1 MSAVINTNVRSMFAS
16 AALATNERQMG
27 VAMNQLSTGKR
38 TYSASV
44 DAAGLALADKLT
56 SQIRGTQMAVQN
68 INDGISFMQTAEG
81 ALNEI
86 TNMGQRMYELAV
98 QLENASLFDDDQEAS
113 IEAEMDDLG
122 AAIDDIIANTKWN
135 GVTTADFDIDVTVTG
150 DSDATAANFKATVLG
165 TTTPTS
171 ASGKDDIA
179 TYLATVATQRG
190 EAGSFI
196 NRLGYMADNL
206 TNLAANLSASR
217 SRTQDTDYAAASAE
231 LARTQIVSQAAT
243 AMLAQA
249 NQSSQSV
256 LSLLK

>member
-16 AALATNERQMG
+16 AALATNERSMG

-68 INDGISFMQTAEG
+68 INDGISYLQTSEG

-86 TNMGQRMYELAV
+86 TNMAQRMYELSI
-98 QLENASLFDDDQEAS
+98 QQENGTQSTEALAS
-113 IEAEMDDLG
+113 ITAEMLDLATG
-122 AAIDDIIANTKWN
+122 IDDIITNTKWN
-135 GVTTADFDIDVTVTG
+135 GTTVGTTMDITISSDGTTATFVPSAAIAAGDIDETTSSA
-150 DSDATAANFKATVLG
+150 DIETFIAA
-165 TTTPTS
+165 
-171 ASGKDDIA
+171 
-179 TYLATVATQRG
+179 VATQRG
-190 EAGSFI
+190 EAASAI

-206 TNLAANLSASR
+206 SNLATNLSASR

-231 LARTQIVSQAAT
+231 LARTQIINQAAT

>member
-16 AALATNERQMG
+16 SALATNDRQMG

-38 TYSASV
+38 TFSASV

-68 INDGISFMQTAEG
+68 INDGISYLQTSEG

-86 TNMGQRMYELAV
+86 TNMAQRMYELAV
-98 QLENASLFDDDQEAS
+98 QQANGTQSTEALAS
-113 IEAEMDDLG
+113 ITAEMGDLADG
-122 AAIDDIIANTKWN
+122 IDDIIANTEWN
-135 GVTTADFDIDVTVTG
+135 GTTVGTTMDITISGDGTTATFVPSAAIGAGDVT
-150 DSDATAANFKATVLG
+150 
-165 TTTPTS
+165 
-171 ASGKDDIA
+171 SGSDIA
-179 TYLATVATQRG
+179 ALETFIAAVATQRA
-190 EAGSFI
+190 EAGSAI

-206 TNLAANLSASR
+206 SNLATNLSASR

-231 LARTQIVSQAAT
+231 LARTQIINQAAT

>member
-16 AALATNERQMG
+16 AALATNERSMG

-68 INDGISFMQTAEG
+68 INDGISFLQTAEG
-81 ALNEI
+81 ALNEV

-113 IEAEMDDLG
+113 IEAEMDDLST
-122 AAIDDIIANTKWN
+122 AIDDIITNTTWN
-135 GVTTADFDIDVTVTG
+135 GEATADFSIDVTVTG
-150 DSDATAANFKATVLG
+150 DSAGTAATFAATALG
-165 TTTPTS
+165 TTPTS

-217 SRTQDTDYAAASAE
+217 SRTQDTDYASASAE

>member
-1 MSAVINTNVRSMFAS
+1 MSSVINTNVKSMFAS
-16 AALATNERQMG
+16 AALSTNERQMS

-38 TYSASV
+38 TFSASV

-56 SQIRGTQMAVQN
+56 SQIRGTQMAVKN
-68 INDGISFMQTAEG
+68 INDGISFLQTAEG

-98 QLENASLFDDDQEAS
+98 QLENGTLDSDQTAS
-113 IEAEMDDLG
+113 IETEMDDLG
-122 AAIDDIIANTKWN
+122 TAIDDIITNTTWN
-135 GVTTADFDIDVTVTG
+135 DT
-150 DSDATAANFKATVLG
+150 ATAGYSISLTIAGDGTTDTFSVTALG
-165 TTTPTS
+165 TTPTS
-171 ASGKDDIA
+171 ASAA
-179 TYLATVATQRG
+179 TAISTFLATVATQRG
-190 EAGSFI
+190 EAGSAI

-206 TNLAANLSASR
+206 SNLAANLSASR
-217 SRTQDTDYAAASAE
+217 SRTMDTDYASASAE
-231 LARTQIVSQAAT
+231 LARTQIIQQAAT

>member
-16 AALATNERQMG
+16 SALATNERQMG

-38 TYSASV
+38 TYSAAV

-56 SQIRGTQMAVQN
+56 SQIRGTQMAVRN
-68 INDGISFMQTAEG
+68 INDGISYLQTSEG

-86 TNMGQRMYELAV
+86 TNMAQRMYELTV
-98 QLENASLFDDDQEAS
+98 QAANGTLSTEAS
-113 IEAEMDDLG
+113 DSITTELTDLAAGIDAIIDNTEWNGTVVGTTMDITISGDG
-122 AAIDDIIANTKWN
+122 TTATFVPSAAIANGDVDEDSSSADIETFIA
-135 GVTTADFDIDVTVTG
+135 A
-150 DSDATAANFKATVLG
+150 
-165 TTTPTS
+165 
-171 ASGKDDIA
+171 
-179 TYLATVATQRG
+179 VATQRA
-190 EAGSFI
+190 EAGSAI
-196 NRLGYMADNL
+196 NRLAYMADNL
-206 TNLAANLSASR
+206 SNLATNLSASR

-231 LARTQIVSQAAT
+231 LARTQIINQAAT

>member
-1 MSAVINTNVRSMFAS
+1 MSAVINTNVKSMFAS

-38 TYSASV
+38 TFSASV

-56 SQIRGTQMAVQN
+56 SQIRGTQKAVQN
-68 INDGISFMQTAEG
+68 INDGISFLQTAEG
-81 ALNEI
+81 ALNEV

-98 QLENASLFDDDQEAS
+98 QLDNAALYDTDQVAS
-113 IEAEMDDLG
+113 IEAEMDDLNT
-122 AAIDDIIANTKWN
+122 AIGDILANTTWN
-135 GVTTADFDIDVTVTG
+135 GVTTKDFSVSLTVSG
-150 DSDATAANFKATVLG
+150 DGTPATFAATILGATV
-165 TTTPTS
+165 PDKAS
-171 ASGKDDIA
+171 APADIS

-206 TNLAANLSASR
+206 TNMAANLSASR

-243 AMLAQA
+243 AMLAHA

>member
-16 AALATNERQMG
+16 SALATNERQMG

-68 INDGISFMQTAEG
+68 INDGISYLQTSEG

-86 TNMGQRMYELAV
+86 TNMAQRMYELTV
-98 QLENASLFDDDQEAS
+98 QAANGTLSTEAS
-113 IEAEMDDLG
+113 ASITSELTDLAAGIDAIITNTAWNGTTVGTTMDITVSGDG
-122 AAIDDIIANTKWN
+122 TTATFVPSAAIAAADVDEDS
-135 GVTTADFDIDVTVTG
+135 TTAEIETFI
-150 DSDATAANFKATVLG
+150 AA
-165 TTTPTS
+165 
-171 ASGKDDIA
+171 
-179 TYLATVATQRG
+179 VATQRG
-190 EAGSFI
+190 EAGSAI
-196 NRLGYMADNL
+196 NRLSYMADNL
-206 TNLAANLSASR
+206 SNLATNLSASR
-217 SRTQDTDYAAASAE
+217 SRTQDTDYASASAE
-231 LARTQIVSQAAT
+231 LARTQIIQQAAT